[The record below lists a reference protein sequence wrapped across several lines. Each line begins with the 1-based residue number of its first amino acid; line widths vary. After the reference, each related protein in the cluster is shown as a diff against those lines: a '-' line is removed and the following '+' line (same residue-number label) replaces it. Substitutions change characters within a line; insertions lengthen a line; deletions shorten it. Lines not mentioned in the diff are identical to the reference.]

1 MKKAYQHDNFIDQL
15 LRLLLWYSKM
25 LLGMQFFKYAV
36 TYLLDFAFLFK
47 YFWSSVLQI
56 YSAVYR
62 VSMMVTVA
70 PCFVA
75 IFSML
80 LEYIVKGL
88 IMCCFYACLIDH
100 FLVSVSKVLQYNAVQ
115 CSAVQCSAVQCSAVQ
130 CSAVQCSAV
139 QCSAVQCSAVQCSAM
154 QCNAMQCNTIQYNT
168 IQYNTIQYNTIQYNT
183 IQYNT
188 IQYNTIQYNTIQ

>member
-15 LRLLLWYSKM
+15 LRLLLRYSKM

-36 TYLLDFAFLFK
+36 TYLLDFALSFK

-56 YSAVYR
+56 ILYSAVSR
-62 VSMMVTVA
+62 VFMMVTVA

-75 IFSML
+75 IFNML
-80 LEYIVKGL
+80 LEYIVTGL
-88 IMCCFYACLIDH
+88 IMCCFYACLTDH
-100 FLVSVSKVLQYNAVQ
+100 FLASISVVL
-115 CSAVQCSAVQCSAVQ
+115 
-130 CSAVQCSAV
+130 
-139 QCSAVQCSAVQCSAM
+139 
-154 QCNAMQCNTIQYNT
+154 QYNT

-188 IQYNTIQYNTIQ
+188 IQYNTIQYNTIKLYCPGPRNSLVDTPRLRMVHYFFEME

>member
-1 MKKAYQHDNFIDQL
+1 MVPYNIHILRWFLQLKIDIFPNSFLMKKAHQNNNFISQL
-15 LRLLLWYSKM
+15 LRLLLRYSKM

-36 TYLLDFAFLFK
+36 TYLLDFALLFK

-56 YSAVYR
+56 YSAVSR

-70 PCFVA
+70 HCFVA

-80 LEYIVKGL
+80 LEYIVTGL

-100 FLVSVSKVLQYNAVQ
+100 FLVSISMVLHY
-115 CSAVQCSAVQCSAVQ
+115 
-130 CSAVQCSAV
+130 
-139 QCSAVQCSAVQCSAM
+139 
-154 QCNAMQCNTIQYNT
+154 NTIQYNT

-188 IQYNTIQYNTIQ
+188 IQYNTIQYNTIQYNTIQYNTTLLSRT